1 MGRLFGLLLAT
12 FPPIVSHPTLRYNP
26 FHPSATCA
34 GGLDHDDRCSVLDVA
49 GIQELFD
56 AHVRFMCQAIFNG
69 KSPNCDG
76 INPSSNMYQPNP
88 VTARSCLSDMQTI
101 VLLEAFYRY
110 RARDARLE
118 NIPMSS
124 RFRILYSSVSGDPNT
139 CSESPTNGLKLLDEE
154 FLHLD
159 TALLRSIHPTAT
171 ADTLYSNHRLWIDL
185 EGRRRVLLA
194 SFVLDIQYNTLFQQS
209 PCGPLN
215 LNQIYLAYPYSTETW
230 DCSDIFMWRN
240 LVSRHVQL
248 DLRLLANS
256 DLVPAPVDAFQSSIL
271 SCYQVYRGLGSSDL
285 AIHGCHSP
293 WYQSQLTHVSQTGLI
308 HHALL
313 LCASTPIKTLL
324 IVSSGSWL
332 FNTKVTEISV
342 WQAAKIDLRAWVA
355 TDKAARSVWH
365 ATQLL
370 RLALNEGSLYLLQE
384 QWCMYLAALVCWA
397 YGFVI
402 YPSQPVPDAMVAEVA
417 VAQAWEYLSA
427 MNVRDWEA
435 IPQVPIRWQTR
446 GVLEC
451 VRARMRGP
459 LGGLLNQAEDV
470 LEQLVEERNRYW
482 EF

>member
-1 MGRLFGLLLAT
+1 MGGFFGLLLAT
-12 FPPIVSHPTLRYNP
+12 FPPIVPDPSLRDNR
-26 FHPSATCA
+26 FHPSATGSGGVDHHAWCA
-34 GGLDHDDRCSVLDVA
+34 VLDTA
-49 GIQELFD
+49 RIQEPFD
-56 AHVRFMCQAIFNG
+56 APVRFMCQAVLDS

-76 INPSSNMYQPNP
+76 IDPRSNLCQHNP
-88 VTARSCLSDMQTI
+88 VTARSCLSDMQTV
-101 VLLEAFYRY
+101 VLLEAFHRY

-124 RFRILYSSVSGDPNT
+124 QFRLLYSSVSDDPRPD
-139 CSESPTNGLKLLDEE
+139 SKRPTDGSKLLDEE
-154 FLHLD
+154 LLHLD
-159 TALLRSIHPTAT
+159 SAMVRRVHLTAN
-171 ADTLYSNHRLWIDL
+171 ADTLYGIQRLWIDL
-185 EGRRRVLLA
+185 EGRRRVLLF
-194 SFVLDIQYNTLFQQS
+194 SFVLDIQHNTLFQQS
-209 PCGPLN
+209 SGGTLN
-215 LNQIYLAYPYSTETW
+215 LNQMYLPYPHPTETW

-248 DLRLLANS
+248 DLGLLVNS
-256 DLVPAPVDAFQSSIL
+256 GFVDAPVDAFQSSIL
-271 SCYQVYRGLGSSDL
+271 SCYQVHRGLGCSDP
-285 AIHGCHSP
+285 ATHGSHSP
-293 WYQSQLTHVSQTGLI
+293 WYPSQLTHVSQTGLI

-342 WQAAKIDLRAWVA
+342 WEAAKIDLRAWV
-355 TDKAARSVWH
+355 TTVEAARSVWH

-370 RLALNEGSLYLLQE
+370 RLALSEGSLYLLQE

-397 YGFVI
+397 YGFIVC
-402 YPSQPVPDAMVAEVA
+402 PSQPVPDAITATVA
-417 VAQAWEYLSA
+417 VAQAWEYLTA
-427 MNVRDWEA
+427 MDVRDWEA

-451 VRARMRGP
+451 VRARIRGP

-470 LEQLVEERNRYW
+470 LAQLVEERNRYW